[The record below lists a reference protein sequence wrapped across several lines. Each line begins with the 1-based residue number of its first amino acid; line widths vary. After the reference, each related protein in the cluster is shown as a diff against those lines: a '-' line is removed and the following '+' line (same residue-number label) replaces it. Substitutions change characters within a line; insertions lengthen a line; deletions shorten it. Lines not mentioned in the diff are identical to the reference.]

1 MYFVPKAV
9 IIRAKLARIMLYFG
23 MNMQQLPIRQKTIL
37 EACLVLNKP
46 ASYGDIAEVLSDEY
60 AERTIKRDLSELV
73 EFGYL
78 SVRGG
83 GRSTEYQLTLP
94 GRLFLPVDA
103 DQYTAIEPDI
113 RVGVAEGYQFSIW
126 EQWPQSVF
134 FAAELAM
141 LDRVTATYRQRS
153 VNQSPELR
161 HRELERFIIE
171 MSWKSSKIEGN
182 TYTLLDTELLLKE
195 GIPSKANTKEETQM
209 ILNHKQAFGF
219 LLENESAFKTD
230 LSFSLIETLH
240 QQLMSDLL
248 RDMGIRTGVVGIT
261 GSRYQPL
268 DNQHQLREAIE
279 LLVETIGKIEDPF
292 SKALTALLG
301 ISYIQPFTDGNKRT
315 ARLLANGI
323 LLAHEC
329 APLSY
334 RDVDERTYRASLLV
348 FYERLSLVP
357 MKQLFFDQYHFS
369 SEHYSSV

>member
-1 MYFVPKAV
+1 MV
-9 IIRAKLARIMLYFG
+9 YFG
-23 MNMQQLPIRQKTIL
+23 MNMQPLPTRHKAIL

-73 EFGYL
+73 ESRYL

-83 GRSTEYQLTLP
+83 GRSTEYQITLP

-103 DQYTAIEPDI
+103 DQYTAIEPDA
-113 RVGVAEGYQFSIW
+113 RVGVAERYQFPVW
-126 EQWPQSVF
+126 EQWPSSLF
-134 FAAELAM
+134 PSAELEM
-141 LDRVTATYRQRS
+141 LNRATIAYHQRS
-153 VNQSPELR
+153 ANQSPELH

-195 GIPSKANTKEETQM
+195 GILSKTNTKEETQM

-219 LLENESAFKTD
+219 LLENEQAFKTD
-230 LSFSLIETLH
+230 LSFALIETLH

-261 GSRYQPL
+261 GSRYRPL

-279 LLVETIGKIEDPF
+279 SLVKTIEKVEDPF

-323 LLAHEC
+323 LLAHNC

-334 RDVDERTYRASLLV
+334 RDVNERTYRASLLV
-348 FYERLSLVP
+348 FYERLSLVS
-357 MKQLFFDQYHFS
+357 MKQLFVDQYHFS
-369 SEHYSSV
+369 SENYSTV